1 MKDTKSIE
9 LYSRYRTITP
19 GGVQSN
25 FRFDSPNPL
34 YFSRGKGAVLT
45 DLDGNN
51 YTDLIVG
58 NGSVILGHND
68 PDIGASVREAIEI
81 GLLSGYE
88 TQLSYEVSS
97 MLHRMVPSA
106 SMVRFANS
114 GTEAVMHAIQMS
126 RSFTGKHR
134 ILKFEGCYHGWY
146 DYIAY
151 SHAPPLGSQP
161 KDLVSPD
168 FDGISPLSANEVSVV
183 RYNDTDATRNVIKK
197 QKDELAAVIVEPV
210 GFNMGC
216 VLPKPDFLPVIRE
229 ETEKYGIPLIFDEVI
244 TGFRISPGGAQQYY
258 GITPDLTTLGKAIAN
273 GYPLSAVVGRED
285 IMEIAAPGKKSTY
298 AGTYN
303 GNQVALAAAKA
314 ALRKL
319 SDGKV
324 QKYLNEKTVYLENT
338 VNEASQDADIHVVLK
353 GIGGQFQVYFTGKEI
368 VDYQSAASA
377 DDKRY
382 RVFRELLKNDGILL
396 HRSYLFHHG
405 ITYSHGSGVI
415 ENVGAKFRKSIM
427 GVADQK
433 IGGV

>member
-126 RSFTGKHR
+126 RRTSK
-134 ILKFEGCYHGWY
+134 IL
-146 DYIAY
+146 YI
-151 SHAPPLGSQP
+151 
-161 KDLVSPD
+161 K
-168 FDGISPLSANEVSVV
+168 
-183 RYNDTDATRNVIKK
+183 
-197 QKDELAAVIVEPV
+197 
-210 GFNMGC
+210 
-216 VLPKPDFLPVIRE
+216 
-229 ETEKYGIPLIFDEVI
+229 
-244 TGFRISPGGAQQYY
+244 
-258 GITPDLTTLGKAIAN
+258 
-273 GYPLSAVVGRED
+273 
-285 IMEIAAPGKKSTY
+285 
-298 AGTYN
+298 
-303 GNQVALAAAKA
+303 
-314 ALRKL
+314 
-319 SDGKV
+319 
-324 QKYLNEKTVYLENT
+324 
-338 VNEASQDADIHVVLK
+338 
-353 GIGGQFQVYFTGKEI
+353 
-368 VDYQSAASA
+368 
-377 DDKRY
+377 
-382 RVFRELLKNDGILL
+382 
-396 HRSYLFHHG
+396 
-405 ITYSHGSGVI
+405 
-415 ENVGAKFRKSIM
+415 
-427 GVADQK
+427 
-433 IGGV
+433 